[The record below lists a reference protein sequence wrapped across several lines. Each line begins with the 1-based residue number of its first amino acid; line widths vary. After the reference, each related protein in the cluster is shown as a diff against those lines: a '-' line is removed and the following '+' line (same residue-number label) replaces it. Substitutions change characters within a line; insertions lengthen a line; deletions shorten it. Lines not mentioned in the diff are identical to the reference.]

1 MAWMICNGWMPP
13 GACAGTALHAH
24 AALSPSTGIIDSHA
38 LLQALLADAEA
49 HGAQLAC
56 HSPLSRGRVVADGME
71 LEIAGITIQARLVI
85 NAAGR
90 GHPLSPPAWLV
101 FHVKPSRQPTTPVAC
116 ISA

>member
-13 GACAGTALHAH
+13 GCVHWNRLNAH
-24 AALSPSTGIIDSHA
+24 AALYSPSTGIIDSHA

-71 LEIAGITIQARLVI
+71 LE
-85 NAAGR
+85 
-90 GHPLSPPAWLV
+90 SPAS
-101 FHVKPSRQPTTPVAC
+101 PSRPDW
-116 ISA
+116 